1 MTVTVRSHEGTLDFP
16 NGDDW
21 VVGEK
26 GELLVTDTAGEE
38 IIAEFTPYN
47 WKGVWKHQNI
57 NEQLEA
63 ANPITAMVMPEAT
76 PVRRKGKEDA

>member
-47 WKGVWKHQNI
+47 WKGVWKHQKI
-57 NEQLEA
+57 NDTLDQLAED
-63 ANPITAMVMPEAT
+63 TAKMALA
-76 PVRRKGKEDA
+76 KEKK